1 MDSIAFINGKE
12 QSRISISNRNFQY
25 GDGLFET
32 CVVKDNQI
40 LFWEKHLL
48 RLNEGCKKLKIKNID
63 KSIWLKDIKKA
74 LSLTPKK
81 NCVVKLILSRGDS
94 QRGYGYPD
102 DILPV
107 RVVIVSELKNAK
119 AKKSFSLE
127 YAQSGYHSNPI
138 LAGIKH
144 CNRIEQV
151 LARATLTR
159 DEAIM
164 LDENQNIISVTQGN
178 IYFISGKKLVTP
190 KLDRCGVIGSRR
202 SLILELAK
210 SMELNVKEDNISIN
224 EVRNADEV
232 FISNSIIGIQ
242 SVSSI
247 EDYYLPKS
255 RMTEKI
261 KKAFESVTQDIKSWT
276 CI

>member
-1 MDSIAFINGKE
+1 MTQIVLIDGKE
-12 QSRISISNRNFQY
+12 QSQISVSNRNFQY

-40 LFWEKHLL
+40 LFWKKHLL
-48 RLNEGCKKLKIKNID
+48 RLDLGCRKLKIKNID
-63 KSIWLKDIKKA
+63 EIIWLEDIKKA
-74 LSLTPKK
+74 LSLTSIK
-81 NCVVKLILSRGDS
+81 NCVVKLILSRGNS
-94 QRGYGYPD
+94 QRGYSYPD
-102 DILPV
+102 DISPV
-107 RVVIVSELKNAK
+107 RIVIVSELKNAQV
-119 AKKSFSLE
+119 KKSFSLE
-127 YAQSGYHSNPI
+127 YSQSGYHSNPI

-144 CNRIEQV
+144 CNRIEQI

-178 IYFISGKKLVTP
+178 IYFISDNKLVTP

-202 SLILELAK
+202 SLILELAE
-210 SMELNVKEDNISIN
+210 SIQLNVKEGNISMN
-224 EVRNADEV
+224 EVKNADEV

-255 RMTEKI
+255 RMTEQI

>member
-1 MDSIAFINGKE
+1 MQTRTLAGHTGEVDSVVVMPDGKRIVRKE
-12 QSRISISNRNFQY
+12 Q
-25 GDGLFET
+25 
-32 CVVKDNQI
+32 
-40 LFWEKHLL
+40 
-48 RLNEGCKKLKIKNID
+48 
-63 KSIWLKDIKKA
+63 
-74 LSLTPKK
+74 
-81 NCVVKLILSRGDS
+81 
-94 QRGYGYPD
+94 
-102 DILPV
+102 
-107 RVVIVSELKNAK
+107 
-119 AKKSFSLE
+119 
-127 YAQSGYHSNPI
+127 
-138 LAGIKH
+138 
-144 CNRIEQV
+144 
-151 LARATLTR
+151 
-159 DEAIM
+159 M

-210 SMELNVKEDNISIN
+210 SMELNVKEDTISIN

-261 KKAFESVTQDIKSWT
+261 KKAFESLTQDIKSWT